1 MPNWPHSSSNAAH
14 DACIDVGV
22 AWEAALMNITT
33 TLLFYLLFGCAVAV
47 AVSLSS
53 SDASRG
59 QRWFRTLTAVIF
71 WPLYL
76 PTLLQR
82 PASRAGQSAETEEFN
97 EMSREAVVG
106 EDEMSAAIHQ
116 VETELN
122 LALTSLGGWSDDVLT
137 REEHRFEELR
147 AAWRSQAVKIRELD
161 RVLSQLVA
169 TERAIGPLA
178 KEPSE
183 RVRNSERARQANIS
197 RLRALR
203 DRYHAD
209 LMEMLTRVREL
220 VTMIHLAKYTGAPA
234 SRAEELVMQIATSI
248 EGLSEVAAWR
258 EAEYSPDAVPSAV
271 S

>member
-1 MPNWPHSSSNAAH
+1 VNVELNG
-14 DACIDVGV
+14 IG
-22 AWEAALMNITT
+22 
-33 TLLFYLLFGCAVAV
+33 
-47 AVSLSS
+47 
-53 SDASRG
+53 
-59 QRWFRTLTAVIF
+59 
-71 WPLYL
+71 
-76 PTLLQR
+76 
-82 PASRAGQSAETEEFN
+82 
-97 EMSREAVVG
+97 REAVVA
-106 EDEMSAAIHQ
+106 EDEIAAAIHQ

-147 AAWRSQAVKIRELD
+147 IAWHAQAAKIRELD

-169 TERAIGPLA
+169 TETAINPPP
-178 KEPSE
+178 KEPIE
-183 RVRNSERARQANIS
+183 RVRVSDRARQANIS

-209 LMEMLTRVREL
+209 LMDMLTRVREL

-258 EAEYSPDAVPSAV
+258 NADCSADTTPSEV